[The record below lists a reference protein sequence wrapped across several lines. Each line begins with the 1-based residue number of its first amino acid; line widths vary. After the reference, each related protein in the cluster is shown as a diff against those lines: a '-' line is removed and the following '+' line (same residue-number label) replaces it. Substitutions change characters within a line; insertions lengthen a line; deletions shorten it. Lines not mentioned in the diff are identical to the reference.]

1 MTNGHKKRMIGR
13 DEEMDRDVLGILF
26 LFFVFVFIVH
36 LKIDKEYYEHK
47 IKKCQVNEPNCPI
60 LEELRVG
67 DTRLAS
73 EEDLDGL
80 SVAEV
85 LNLIS
90 LRII

>member
-1 MTNGHKKRMIGR
+1 MIGR
-13 DEEMDRDVLGILF
+13 DEEMDRDVLGNIGYPLSTVIF
-26 LFFVFVFIVH
+26 IFV
-36 LKIDKEYYEHK
+36 
-47 IKKCQVNEPNCPI
+47 I

-85 LNLIS
+85 QNLIR
-90 LRII
+90 LTIL

>member
-47 IKKCQVNEPNCPI
+47 ISQKIPSQ
-60 LEELRVG
+60 
-67 DTRLAS
+67 
-73 EEDLDGL
+73 
-80 SVAEV
+80 
-85 LNLIS
+85 
-90 LRII
+90 

>member
-13 DEEMDRDVLGILF
+13 DEEMDRDVLGNIGYPLSTVIF
-26 LFFVFVFIVH
+26 IFV
-36 LKIDKEYYEHK
+36 
-47 IKKCQVNEPNCPI
+47 I

-85 LNLIS
+85 RNLIR
-90 LRII
+90 LTIL

>member
-1 MTNGHKKRMIGR
+1 MIGR
-13 DEEMDRDVLGILF
+13 DEEMDRDVLGNIGYPQSTVIF
-26 LFFVFVFIVH
+26 IFV
-36 LKIDKEYYEHK
+36 
-47 IKKCQVNEPNCPI
+47 I

-85 LNLIS
+85 RNLIR
-90 LRII
+90 LTIL

>member
-1 MTNGHKKRMIGR
+1 MSINIKYHTKPKVNG
-13 DEEMDRDVLGILF
+13 
-26 LFFVFVFIVH
+26 
-36 LKIDKEYYEHK
+36 
-47 IKKCQVNEPNCPI
+47 PNCSI

-90 LRII
+90 IRII

>member
-1 MTNGHKKRMIGR
+1 MYPLSTVIF
-13 DEEMDRDVLGILF
+13 IL
-26 LFFVFVFIVH
+26 V
-36 LKIDKEYYEHK
+36 
-47 IKKCQVNEPNCPI
+47 I

-85 LNLIS
+85 LNLIR
-90 LRII
+90 LTIL

>member
-13 DEEMDRDVLGILF
+13 DEEMDRDVLGNIGYPRSTVIF
-26 LFFVFVFIVH
+26 IFV
-36 LKIDKEYYEHK
+36 
-47 IKKCQVNEPNCPI
+47 I

-85 LNLIS
+85 RNLIR
-90 LRII
+90 LTIL

>member
-13 DEEMDRDVLGILF
+13 DEEMDRDVLGNIGYPQSTVIF
-26 LFFVFVFIVH
+26 IFV
-36 LKIDKEYYEHK
+36 
-47 IKKCQVNEPNCPI
+47 I

-85 LNLIS
+85 RNLIR
-90 LRII
+90 LTIL

>member
-1 MTNGHKKRMIGR
+1 MIGR
-13 DEEMDRDVLGILF
+13 DEEMDRDVLGNIGYPLSTVIF
-26 LFFVFVFIVH
+26 IFV
-36 LKIDKEYYEHK
+36 
-47 IKKCQVNEPNCPI
+47 I

-85 LNLIS
+85 RNLIR
-90 LRII
+90 LTIL

>member
-13 DEEMDRDVLGILF
+13 DEEMDRDVLGNIGYLHLLSTVIF
-26 LFFVFVFIVH
+26 IFV
-36 LKIDKEYYEHK
+36 
-47 IKKCQVNEPNCPI
+47 I

-85 LNLIS
+85 LNLIR
-90 LRII
+90 LTIL

>member
-13 DEEMDRDVLGILF
+13 DEEMDRDVLGIDVGYPLSTVIF
-26 LFFVFVFIVH
+26 IFV
-36 LKIDKEYYEHK
+36 
-47 IKKCQVNEPNCPI
+47 I

-85 LNLIS
+85 LNLIR
-90 LRII
+90 LTIL